1 MSEKLENFIRNHK
14 KEFDAFEPSE
24 SLWAKLDERLEEHC
38 LKEKKKGKTRW
49 MYTFGKVAA
58 VFIMVLSIGFIW
70 GYYKKQEASNLANI
84 NPEYAAKEVRFS
96 SLIEDK
102 RTELKSLKKIDP
114 ALYKTFINEQEKLE
128 IEYNE
133 LKKELTN
140 TPNQDRIVKA
150 MIRNLQAQISLLN
163 QQLNITNEVKEI
175 KLNNNSNEKS
185 I

>member
-1 MSEKLENFIRNHK
+1 MSEKLENFIRNNR
-14 KEFDAFEPSE
+14 KEFDALEPDE
-24 SLWAKLDERLEEHC
+24 SLWTKLDERLEEQC
-38 LKEKKKGKTRW
+38 IKQNQRNKIRSMFTI
-49 MYTFGKVAA
+49 GKVAA

-70 GYYKKQEASNLANI
+70 GHYKTQQANSLANI

-102 RTELKSLKKIDP
+102 RTELKTLKKIDP
-114 ALYKTFINEQEKLE
+114 ALYKIFMNEQKKLDKEYTELKEKLS
-128 IEYNE
+128 
-133 LKKELTN
+133 T

-150 MIRNLQAQISLLN
+150 MIRNMQAQISLLN

-175 KLNNNSNEKS
+175 KSNQDEKS